1 MLLFNSYPHFKLDEK
16 EVDTVIESQ
25 KKTVSVLLA
34 DDHSMIRRGLNF
46 FLQVSLGCRKVTE
59 VSSCSDLMLEITK
72 NAYSHLILDII
83 LKDGNSLEIIPSIR
97 KIAPELK
104 IMIFSMQPA
113 EIYGPAVRQYNIIH
127 YIHKTESEGQMLK
140 KLSTFLSDGPLGATL
155 EHKSTLSNPFSL
167 LAPRELEVLHYIL
180 KGYGTKA
187 IGETLNL
194 QMSTISTLKNRIFE
208 KTKASNLK
216 ELLDLAVLYNINY

>member
-1 MLLFNSYPHFKLDEK
+1 VKSEIRETTNL
-16 EVDTVIESQ
+16 
-25 KKTVSVLLA
+25 LLA
-34 DDHSMIRRGLNF
+34 DDHSMIRRGLKF
-46 FLQVSLGCRKVTE
+46 FLQVTLECRKITE
-59 VSSCSDLMLEITK
+59 ISSCSDLMQEITK
-72 NAYSHLILDII
+72 NSYTHLILDII

-97 KIAPELK
+97 KLAPDLK

-113 EIYGPAVRQYNIIH
+113 EVYGPAVRQYNIYH
-127 YIHKTESEGQMLK
+127 YIHKSESEDQMLK
-140 KLSTFLSDGPLGATL
+140 KLSDFLNNDGKEEASS
-155 EHKSTLSNPFSL
+155 KSVSLSNPFAL

-180 KGYGTKA
+180 RGYGTKS

-216 ELLDLAVLYNINY
+216 ELLELAVLYNINY

>member
-1 MLLFNSYPHFKLDEK
+1 MKLAEQKQEVIGKK
-16 EVDTVIESQ
+16 E
-25 KKTVSVLLA
+25 TVSVLLA
-34 DDHSMIRRGLNF
+34 DDHSMIRRGLKF
-46 FLQVSLGCRKVTE
+46 FLQVTLECRRITE
-59 VSSCSDLMLEITK
+59 VVSCSDLMREVAK
-72 NAYSHLILDII
+72 NEHTHLILDII

-97 KIAPELK
+97 NISPELK

-113 EIYGPAVRQYNIIH
+113 EIYGPAVRQYNILH
-127 YIHKTESEGQMLK
+127 YIHKSESEEQMLK
-140 KLSTFLSDGPLGATL
+140 KLSVFLNNDPLN
-155 EHKSTLSNPFSL
+155 EDINRVPSLSNPFAL

-180 KGYGTKA
+180 RGYGTKS

-194 QMSTISTLKNRIFE
+194 QMSTVSTLKNRIFE